1 MKADTFAKL
10 VVLEVLIDAEI
21 GYYLEHHPPPEDR
34 FREEM
39 VSRIGDLVDEIDALD
54 AVAAARVYDAVVDF
68 LAELPDD
75 DDGAVEATLRF
86 KRAVDRVVDRAMER
100 RELAA
105 PPTWAIV
112 LDELLDAV
120 ADEYHAAVRATGETR
135 PREFLRARLLLHR
148 ARDAAERMVREEPA
162 AGRAEVRDAMDR
174 LAFAITSRR
183 LKPAA
188 VDHLIRV
195 PQRLARGRRPSTLSS
210 IGGFVIGQLI
220 RRRRPAAGEGGAP

>member
-10 VVLEVLIDAEI
+10 VILEVLIDAEI

-39 VSRIGDLVDEIDALD
+39 VSRVSDLVDDIDALD

-75 DDGAVEATLRF
+75 DEGAVEATLRF
-86 KRAVDRVVDRAMER
+86 KRTVDRLIDRAMDR
-100 RELAA
+100 RELQA
-105 PPTWAIV
+105 PPTWATV
-112 LDELLDAV
+112 LDELLDAL
-120 ADEYHAAVRATGETR
+120 ADEYHAAIRPSGETR
-135 PREFLRARLLLHR
+135 PREYLRARLLLHR
-148 ARDAAERMVREEPA
+148 SRDAAERMVRREAEER
-162 AGRAEVRDAMDR
+162 RAEVRDAMDR
-174 LAFAITSRR
+174 VVFAVSSRR

-195 PQRLARGRRPSTLSS
+195 PQRLARRYRPSNLTR
-210 IGGFVIGQLI
+210 IGGFVISQLI
-220 RRRRPAAGEGGAP
+220 RRRPAAGEGGAP

>member
-10 VVLEVLIDAEI
+10 VILEVLIDAEI

-39 VSRIGDLVDEIDALD
+39 VSRVSDLVDDIDALD

-75 DDGAVEATLRF
+75 DEGAVEATLRF
-86 KRAVDRVVDRAMER
+86 KRTVDRLIDRAMDR
-100 RELAA
+100 RELQA
-105 PPTWAIV
+105 PPTWATV
-112 LDELLDAV
+112 LDELLDAL
-120 ADEYHAAVRATGETR
+120 ADEYHAAIRPSGEVR
-135 PREFLRARLLLHR
+135 PREYLRARLLLHR
-148 ARDAAERMVREEPA
+148 SRDAAERMVRREAEER
-162 AGRAEVRDAMDR
+162 RAEVRDAMDR
-174 LAFAITSRR
+174 VVFAVSSRR

-195 PQRLARGRRPSTLSS
+195 PQRLARRYRPSNLTR
-210 IGGFVIGQLI
+210 IGGFVISQLI
-220 RRRRPAAGEGGAP
+220 RRRPAAGEGGAP